1 MVCLTRGTVQGA
13 SSVSSAPQFAMI
25 LSSGSLQDLALLF
38 WCQREVKQPGFNI
51 CSLYNSLYSF
61 KRFPWLIQSGDR
73 TTLAKVLLVQTCTS
87 GYKIKVQ
94 SILSTHTILA
104 AVQSRW
110 VTSKVTLERVNVY
123 MRNTAAESPSA
134 KRPRFCINSDACT
147 CMAASHVKLYC
158 TFFERLF
165 PRWSRWF
172 D

>member
-87 GYKIKVQ
+87 VYKTTIYQSSIHPKYTHHPGRRSVQ
-94 SILSTHTILA
+94 VGDLEGDTRACKRLHAQHSGRIAICKTSTI
-104 AVQSRW
+104 
-110 VTSKVTLERVNVY
+110 
-123 MRNTAAESPSA
+123 
-134 KRPRFCINSDACT
+134 
-147 CMAASHVKLYC
+147 SHK
-158 TFFERLF
+158 F
-165 PRWSRWF
+165 
-172 D
+172 